1 MLPYQLEIFTGIG
14 TDAGALHM
22 GADGVP
28 SGVISVPS
36 RYAHSNIEMIDL
48 RDCEA
53 CGKLLQAFVLSMR
66 SADQFAFL
74 K

>member
-1 MLPYQLEIFTGIG
+1 MNRMTVLRHRHFY
-14 TDAGALHM
+14 
-22 GADGVP
+22 GVP

-48 RDCEA
+48 RDYEA